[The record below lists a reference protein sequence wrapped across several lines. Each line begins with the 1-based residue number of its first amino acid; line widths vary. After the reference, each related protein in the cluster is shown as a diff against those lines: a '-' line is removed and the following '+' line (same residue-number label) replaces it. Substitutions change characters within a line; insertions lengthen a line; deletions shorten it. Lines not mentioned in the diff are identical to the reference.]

1 MDLTPISDKHTMI
14 VGKGQVSDFRVS
26 EVRLSAVVP
35 VPIIAVF
42 WKEQKMRTLALS
54 RTCLT

>member
-35 VPIIAVF
+35 VHIIAIIL
-42 WKEQKMRTLALS
+42 EGTENEN
-54 RTCLT
+54 TGP